1 MSADAKAPD
10 SNVEALALKSPGG
23 ERLRALGSA
32 VVRVLLPV
40 LLALIM
46 GGVIL
51 LLLGKNPLE
60 YYGYVLQRGLLRWG
74 GLQETLT
81 RMAPLLLIA
90 AGLIVAFRAG
100 IWNLGGDGQFLLAAV
115 ITAAL
120 GPALIDVLPR
130 GLTLILCM
138 VASMLVGAAWSL
150 VPAILKARYGV
161 NEIITSLMMSFL
173 GTSFANVLVKLFF
186 RDPTTTVPQTRDLP
200 VDDRLPRIFDSTI
213 HSGLLIALVVVVLVH
228 LMMTRTAFGLKLQV
242 VGASPAAAIHAG
254 LNVAWLTIATFALSA
269 GLIGLAG
276 SVEILGVW
284 GTVRADWNPAFGLL
298 VVPIVFLARFN
309 GYAVIGF
316 TLFFSA
322 LMIGGESAARRV
334 GVPQHFVLVLVAL
347 LLIFLALVEYLDFL
361 RRRRKGA

>member
-1 MSADAKAPD
+1 MTAEIEGKA
-10 SNVEALALKSPGG
+10 VEGKSPGG
-23 ERLRALGSA
+23 EMARELAAA
-32 VVRVLLPV
+32 VLRVLIPV
-40 LLALIM
+40 LLALAM
-46 GGVIL
+46 GGLIL
-51 LLLGKNPLE
+51 LVLGKDPLT
-60 YYGYVLQRGLLRWG
+60 YYGYVLKRGLLSWG

-115 ITAAL
+115 VTAAL

-130 GLTLILCM
+130 GLTLVICM
-138 VASMLVGAAWSL
+138 IVSMLVGALWSV
-150 VPAILKARYGV
+150 VPALLKARYGV
-161 NEIITSLMMSFL
+161 NEIVTSLMMSFL

-200 VDDRLPRIFDSTI
+200 VDDRLPRIFDTTI
-213 HSGLLIALVVVVLVH
+213 HSGVLIAVAVVILVH
-228 LMMTRTAFGLKLQV
+228 LLMTRTSFGLKLQV
-242 VGASPAAAIHAG
+242 VGANPAAAVHAG
-254 LNVAWLTIATFALSA
+254 LNVGWLTIATFALSA

-284 GTVRADWNPAFGLL
+284 GTVRADWNPSFGLL
-298 VVPIVFLARFN
+298 VVPIVFLARLN

-322 LMIGGESAARRV
+322 LMIGGESAARRI
-334 GVPQHFVLVLVAL
+334 GVPQHYVLVLVAL
-347 LLIFLALVEYLDFL
+347 LLIFLALVEYLDHL
-361 RRRRKGA
+361 RRKRLMA

>member
-1 MSADAKAPD
+1 MSIESETLPGKTPAGERMSEFRAAVLRVLIP
-10 SNVEALALKSPGG
+10 VALAL
-23 ERLRALGSA
+23 A
-32 VVRVLLPV
+32 
-40 LLALIM
+40 M
-46 GGVIL
+46 GGIIL
-51 LLLGKNPLE
+51 LVLGKNPLT
-60 YYGYVLQRGLLRWG
+60 YYGYVLQRGLLSWG

-120 GPALIDVLPR
+120 GPALIEVVPR
-130 GLTLILCM
+130 GFALVFCM
-138 VASMLVGAAWSL
+138 LASIVVGAVWSL
-150 VPAILKARYGV
+150 VPALLKARYGV

-186 RDPTTTVPQTRDLP
+186 RDPKTTVPQTRTLA
-200 VDDRLPRIFDSTI
+200 VDDRLPRIFDTTI

-242 VGASPAAAIHAG
+242 VGANPAAAVHAG
-254 LNVAWLTIATFALSA
+254 LNVAWLTVATFAISA

-298 VVPIVFLARFN
+298 VVPIVFLGRFN

-316 TLFFSA
+316 TLFFSV

-347 LLIFLALVEYLDFL
+347 LLIFLALVEYLDHQ
-361 RRRRKGA
+361 RRRRLTA

>member
-1 MSADAKAPD
+1 MSANVDIDALP
-10 SNVEALALKSPGG
+10 VKSPRG
-23 ERLRALGSA
+23 ERLGELLGA
-32 VVRVLLPV
+32 VVRVLIPV
-40 LLALIM
+40 VLALVV
-46 GGVIL
+46 GGLIL
-51 LLLGKNPLE
+51 LVLGKNPLT
-60 YYGYVLQRGLLRWG
+60 YYGYVLERGLLRWG

-81 RMAPLLLIA
+81 RMSPLLLIA

-120 GPALIDVLPR
+120 GPALITILPR
-130 GLTLILCM
+130 GPTLVICM
-138 VASMLVGAAWSL
+138 IASMLVGAIWSL

-186 RDPTTTVPQTRDLP
+186 RDPGTTVPQTRDLP
-200 VDDRLPRIFDSTI
+200 VDDRLPRIFDTTI
-213 HSGLLIALVVVVLVH
+213 HSGLLIAVMVVILVH

-242 VGASPAAAIHAG
+242 VGANPAAAVHAG
-254 LNVAWLTIATFALSA
+254 LNVAWLTVATFALSA

-284 GTVRADWNPAFGLL
+284 GTVRADWNPAYGLL

-361 RRRRKGA
+361 RRKRRTA